1 MVMLLKAYVDTHEE
15 ACSARRLGVPAIYRT
30 EPTLLAPD
38 RISLMRS
45 VVMAEED
52 GARDR
57 AIDALR
63 PLLRSDLVAIFRT
76 VSQGSITVRLLDPPL
91 DRFLPTPQQIA
102 EDYAEA
108 RSNENYDDLFTLSN
122 LRHRVSHVR
131 ARSSVSH
138 RGCRLSLTNPQILRL
153 QVAAALEAGL
163 ELQGGGVSLE
173 LTLLMPLVSSEEE
186 ICILAKSVRE
196 IAADVFL
203 HRGQMISYQLGALI
217 ESPRAAI
224 CAAEIARYVDVVA
237 FGTNDLTR
245 LTYGFSKDD
254 INSYLDCYLERS
266 ILTHDPFVVLDQQ
279 GVGHL
284 MKDAIQRIRQHYPGV
299 TIGVCGDHSAD
310 PESLRFFESLGVN
323 FAACA
328 LPILEQAGRSLSH
341 LPSATV

>member
-1 MVMLLKAYVDTHEE
+1 MVMLLKAYVDSHKE
-15 ACSARRLGVPAIYRT
+15 ACSARQLGVPAIYRA

-38 RISLMRS
+38 RISLIRS
-45 VVMAEED
+45 IVMAEEE

-57 AIDALR
+57 AVNELL
-63 PLLRSDLVAIFRT
+63 PLLTSDLKT
-76 VSQGSITVRLLDPPL
+76 VFGPMSKDSITVRLLDPPL

-102 EDYAEA
+102 ADYAEA
-108 RSNENYDDLFTLSN
+108 RSNENYDDLFTLSD

-131 ARSSVSH
+131 AHSSVSH
-138 RGCRLSLTNPQILRL
+138 RGCRLSLTDPQILRL
-153 QVAAALEAGL
+153 QVTAVLEAGL
-163 ELQGGGVSLE
+163 ELHGEGVSLE

-186 ICILAKSVRE
+186 IRALAKSVRE

-203 HRGQMISYQLGALI
+203 HRGHMINYQLGALI

-224 CAAEIARYVDVVA
+224 CATEIARYVDVVA

-254 INSYLDCYLERS
+254 SNSYLDCYLERG
-266 ILTHDPFVVLDQQ
+266 ILTDDPFVVLDQE

-284 MKDAIQRIRQHYPGV
+284 MKNAIQRIRQHNPGV
-299 TIGVCGDHSAD
+299 AIGVCGDHSAD
-310 PESLRFFESLGVN
+310 PKSLRFFQSLGVD
-323 FAACA
+323 FAVCA
-328 LPILEQAGRSLSH
+328 LTVLEQARHSLTH